1 MKSFQFDFLAD
12 FHSRYLQ
19 DKTNQADDDDDDDRE
34 LLVFVFIFIFIFSFF
49 FYFSLGAGMT
59 YEFSRLEYVVTVW
72 LITPNRVIGSG
83 LGDFGIGMLSVVE
96 K

>member
-1 MKSFQFDFLAD
+1 MIMIMIGSCL
-12 FHSRYLQ
+12 SLYSSSSSS
-19 DKTNQADDDDDDDRE
+19 
-34 LLVFVFIFIFIFSFF
+34 FSFYF
-49 FYFSLGAGMT
+49 FLGAGTT